1 MSKKIILPAMIV
13 FIIIACII
21 FISDGLTYLITSL
34 MAIAIIAAV
43 QRNRARAMKITRWAK
58 ASPLKAQLLITV
70 IQILLMI
77 FGIIAGYNLKKLGYE
92 LSGTTAFVFSTMMV
106 TGFLSVHFLPKR
118 STIAI
123 PREVNKHR
131 LVFVGIALSSFV
143 LMVMT
148 GNRIGEMYPN
158 SFITHALEATD
169 QAIFPDNSTQYADRN
184 DVALEPVI
192 SENSV
197 QALTANS
204 TSLAVYASLATNEN
218 ETVEPPTYSKK
229 ESREKFKAEK
239 KANRL
244 EQKKARML
252 KRFEK
257 RLALAGVLTAGAI
270 VLIVLLSLTLC
281 GGICLIIAGFSGS
294 AALIPLGAVVAGGSI
309 WGIIKITK
317 GNKRK
322 NKL

>member
-1 MSKKIILPAMIV
+1 MSKKTILPAIIV
-13 FIIIACII
+13 SIIIACAI
-21 FISDGLTYLITSL
+21 FISDGLTYLISSL
-34 MAIAIIAAV
+34 MALAVIATV
-43 QRNRARAMKITRWAK
+43 RNWSSGMKITRWAK
-58 ASPLKAQLLITV
+58 ANLFKAQLLITV

-77 FGIIAGYNLKKLGYE
+77 FGIIAGYNLNKVGYE
-92 LSGTTAFVFSTMMV
+92 LSNTTAFVFSTIMI

-118 STIAI
+118 SIIAI
-123 PREVNKHR
+123 PVEVNKHR
-131 LVFVGIALSSFV
+131 LIFVSIALSSFV

-169 QAIFPDNSTQYADRN
+169 QAIFPDNSTQYADQN
-184 DVALEPVI
+184 DFALQPV
-192 SENSV
+192 NSGSDM
-197 QALTANS
+197 QALTAKS
-204 TSLAVYASLATNEN
+204 SSLAIYASLTTNEN

-229 ESREKFKAEK
+229 ESREKLKAEK
-239 KANRL
+239 KATRL
-244 EQKKARML
+244 EKKKARMIN
-252 KRFEK
+252 RVEK
-257 RLALAGVLTAGAI
+257 RLALAGGLTAGAI

-294 AALIPLGAVVAGGSI
+294 AAAIPLGAVVAAGSI

>member
-13 FIIIACII
+13 CIVAACTT

-34 MAIAIIAAV
+34 MAIAIIATV
-43 QRNRARAMKITRWAK
+43 QHNRSRVMKITRWAK
-58 ASPLKAQLLITV
+58 ANPLKAQLLITI

-77 FGIIAGYNLKKLGYE
+77 FGIVAGYNFKKIGYE
-92 LSGTTAFVFSTMMV
+92 LSGTTAFVFSTIMV

-123 PREVNKHR
+123 PAEVNKHR
-131 LVFVGIALSSFV
+131 LIFVSIALSSFV

-158 SFITHALEATD
+158 SFITRALEATD
-169 QAIFPDNSTQYADRN
+169 QAIFPDNATQYADRI
-184 DVALEPVI
+184 DVALEPVNG
-192 SENSV
+192 ENYT

-204 TSLAVYASLATNEN
+204 TSSAAYTSFAANEN
-218 ETVEPPTYSKK
+218 ETMEPPSYSKK

-244 EQKKARML
+244 EKKKAKML
-252 KRFEK
+252 KRVEK
-257 RLALAGVLTAGAI
+257 RLALAGVLTVGA
-270 VLIVLLSLTLC
+270 VLLIILLSLTLC
-281 GGICLIIAGFSGS
+281 AGICLFIAGFSGS

-309 WGIIKITK
+309 WGIIKVAK

-322 NKL
+322 NNL